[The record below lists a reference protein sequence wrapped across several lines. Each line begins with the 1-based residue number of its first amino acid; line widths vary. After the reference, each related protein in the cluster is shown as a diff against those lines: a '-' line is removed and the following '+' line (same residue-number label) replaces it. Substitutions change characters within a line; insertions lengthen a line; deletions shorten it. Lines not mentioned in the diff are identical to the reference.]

1 MGLGASHCKGVWAP
15 KEVSLTTLSV
25 AAVYSLITVPSNMLI
40 ILSVLLDPNKSLRRT
55 PYLLLVLNLAI
66 TDLIVGAMVEPF
78 SMYTHVR
85 EAARLSISFSW
96 LSQFVYFMCC
106 TASLLSLCILTIDR
120 YLAITSPMWYRANM
134 TNSRVAQA
142 SVFIWLLSFAS
153 SGLLFVTGFVM
164 YAFIFAILTLLCAIF
179 ILVFT
184 YVRIFVVVKQKVK
197 DLNNLHQGD
206 TERKKAQERNMLW
219 ERKLTKTHLV
229 MLLAFLAC
237 YGPACIMIFV
247 MNLCSTCSCYVIHW
261 LRDMHFVLITF
272 NSLINPFVY
281 ALRLAGFRMAIR
293 HFLSFCFC
301 CRSGAVASYND
312 QEASHTA
319 ETSIDRSRTLAVSR
333 PIQNE
338 SSSVAWSPRISY
350 SYQLLSKAPDSFTSK
365 IFLSFDIVS

>member
-1 MGLGASHCKGVWAP
+1 MGLGAIHCKGVWAP
-15 KEVSLTTLSV
+15 RDVSLTTLSV
-25 AAVYSLITVPSNMLI
+25 AAVYCLVTVPGNLLI
-40 ILSVLLDPNKSLRRT
+40 ILSVLLDPNKNLRRT
-55 PYLLLVLNLAI
+55 PYILLILNLAI

-85 EAARLSISFSW
+85 EASGLSISYSW
-96 LSQFVYFMCC
+96 LSQLVYFMCC

-142 SVFIWLLSFAS
+142 SVLIWLLSIAS

-164 YAFIFAILTLLCAIF
+164 YAFIFAILTLFCAIF

-197 DLNNLHQGD
+197 DLNQLHQGD
-206 TERKKAQERNMLW
+206 AERKKAQERNMLW
-219 ERKLTKTHLV
+219 ERKLTKTHLL

-237 YGPACIMIFV
+237 YGPACIMIFL
-247 MNLCSTCSCYVIHW
+247 MNLCSTCSCDVIHW

-281 ALRLAGFRMAIR
+281 ALRLAGFREAIR
-293 HFLSFCFC
+293 YFLRHCLCF
-301 CRSGAVASYND
+301 RSEAVAPHED
-312 QEASHTA
+312 PDASHTV
-319 ETSIDRSRTLAVSR
+319 ETSTTRSTGLTAVR
-333 PIQNE
+333 PLENE
-338 SSSVAWSPRISY
+338 ISP
-350 SYQLLSKAPDSFTSK
+350 
-365 IFLSFDIVS
+365 VG

>member
-1 MGLGASHCKGVWAP
+1 MGLGANHCKGVWAP
-15 KEVSLTTLSV
+15 REVSLTTLSV
-25 AAVYSLITVPSNMLI
+25 AAVYCLITVPGNLLI
-40 ILSVLLDPNKSLRRT
+40 ILSVLLDPKKSLRRT
-55 PYLLLVLNLAI
+55 PYILLVLNLAI

-85 EAARLSISFSW
+85 EAARLSISYSW
-96 LSQFVYFMCC
+96 LSQFVYFICC

-120 YLAITSPMWYRANM
+120 YLAIISPMWYRVNM
-134 TNSRVAQA
+134 TNPRVTQA

-164 YAFIFAILTLLCAIF
+164 YAFIFAILTLFCAIF

-206 TERKKAQERNMLW
+206 AERKKAQERNILW

-237 YGPACIMIFV
+237 YGPACIMIFL
-247 MNLCSTCSCYVIHW
+247 MNLCSSCSCDVIHW

-281 ALRLAGFRMAIR
+281 ALRLAGFREAIR
-293 HFLSFCFC
+293 HLLRSCFC
-301 CRSGAVASYND
+301 WRGGAVASYND
-312 QEASHTA
+312 QEASYTA
-319 ETSIDRSRTLAVSR
+319 ETSITRSTTLTV
-333 PIQNE
+333 PQPVQNE
-338 SSSVAWSPRISY
+338 SSSVA
-350 SYQLLSKAPDSFTSK
+350 
-365 IFLSFDIVS
+365 